1 MTRNQGTQYAMFI
14 RMANLL
20 ATTSPEV
27 KVLMPKMEASETK
40 LNENILEIKACLET
54 QNTNKKGITVGKG
67 ITKKDVANAAFQL
80 SGKVKSYAIDENLH
94 DLKSEVSFSLS
105 KLVNMADENL
115 IAATE
120 IIVSKATKNLANLA
134 SYGVTEPLIEETKHV
149 ADNYQANIPKPKES
163 IINKKI
169 ATARLK
175 VVMPETIS
183 LIQTNMG
190 TYVIIVKDS
199 QSVFYNDF
207 QLTRIAA
214 DPISYPIDFRCN
226 IKNQDGQPLQKV
238 NCKIE
243 GQSKVYKTTEKG
255 NFEIKSFPSG
265 NHNCT
270 FQAYGYA
277 TQTLIVPTT
286 KGVRKNLSITL
297 LANT

>member
-80 SGKVKSYAIDENLH
+80 SGKVKFYAIDENLH

-134 SYGVTEPLIEETKHV
+134 SYGVTEPLIEETKYV
-149 ADNYQANIPKPKES
+149 TDNYQANIPKPKES
-163 IINKKI
+163 IINKKM

-175 VVMPETIS
+175 IVMPETIS

-199 QSVFYNDF
+199 QSVFYNEF

-214 DPISYPIDFRCN
+214 GPISYPIDFRCN

-243 GQSKVYKTTEKG
+243 GQSKV
-255 NFEIKSFPSG
+255 
-265 NHNCT
+265 
-270 FQAYGYA
+270 
-277 TQTLIVPTT
+277 
-286 KGVRKNLSITL
+286 
-297 LANT
+297 

>member
-27 KVLMPKMEASETK
+27 KALMPKMEASETK

-115 IAATE
+115 
-120 IIVSKATKNLANLA
+120 ANLA

-199 QSVFYNDF
+199 QSVFYNEF
-207 QLTRIAA
+207 
-214 DPISYPIDFRCN
+214 
-226 IKNQDGQPLQKV
+226 
-238 NCKIE
+238 
-243 GQSKVYKTTEKG
+243 
-255 NFEIKSFPSG
+255 
-265 NHNCT
+265 
-270 FQAYGYA
+270 
-277 TQTLIVPTT
+277 
-286 KGVRKNLSITL
+286 
-297 LANT
+297 